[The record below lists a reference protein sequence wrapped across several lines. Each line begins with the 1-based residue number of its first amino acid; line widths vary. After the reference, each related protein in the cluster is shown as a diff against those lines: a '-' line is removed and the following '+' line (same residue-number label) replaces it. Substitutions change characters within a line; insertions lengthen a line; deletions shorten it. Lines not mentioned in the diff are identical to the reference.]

1 MTLDEKWENA
11 LISEITRRQWEEKKE
26 KWSFELV
33 LLEITKKKR
42 MDKPALGILDR
53 MMDNAW

>member
-11 LISEITRRQWEEKKE
+11 LISEITRRQREEKEE

-33 LLEITKKKR
+33 LLEITKKKG